1 MTKWRHVKTPRFSQA
16 FSKQYLEGVENKE
29 KSAKGLQN
37 DAPKK
42 KSHEMS
48 PKLQWFRILVRRH
61 DTETISNTFRAQE
74 EVGPNAQAA
83 NQGKLARCHRHPVRN
98 GPHCLCQISHSR
110 TISTVQ
116 TSMNCLAA
124 VSAPCCY
131 GCGRNGSIE
140 QHGRH
145 GFTRRVLL
153 VENVQHGLSTNSP
166 AVTSSSC
173 SSTMQNIAKTQ
184 DTTVPS

>member
-1 MTKWRHVKTPRFSQA
+1 MPNA
-16 FSKQYLEGVENKE
+16 P
-29 KSAKGLQN
+29 
-37 DAPKK
+37 PKK
-42 KSHEMS
+42 KTSRNVTKTAMVQDS
-48 PKLQWFRILVRRH
+48 CQKKN

-98 GPHCLCQISHSR
+98 GPHCLCQISHSG

-116 TSMNCLAA
+116 TSMNCAPFLAA

-145 GFTRRVLL
+145 GFTRCVLL

-173 SSTMQNIAKTQ
+173 YMFIYHAKYCTN
-184 DTTVPS
+184 S